1 MNTSRRIFLGALLLA
16 SGAGVA
22 LAQEEAAAASDAPLV
37 ISMSGDIMLGTTFP
51 SVMLPPNEGRDVL
64 RDAGPHIRAADLAVG
79 NLEGAVI
86 DGGTSAKGSG
96 QNTYSFRMPTS
107 YGPRLK
113 EAGYDFLSMA
123 NNHARDFGEEGIVS
137 TERVLDKEGIKYAG
151 VQGRT
156 ESVVLEKGGV
166 RYGIAAFGHNSYTV
180 KHTDMEKARAIVRDL
195 RAKSDIVIISMHGG
209 AEGRDKRH
217 LPHGAETFLGE
228 NRGDLRAF
236 AHMCID
242 NGADVVYGHGPH
254 VVRAVE
260 VYKDRFIAYS
270 LGNFATPYGMNL
282 TGVTG
287 YAPLINIVIARD
299 GRFLS
304 GKIHSHIQY
313 RGEGPRTDPQHLAA
327 KEIKAL
333 TESDIENPTIT
344 IDGEGNISRK

>member
-1 MNTSRRIFLGALLLA
+1 MNTSRRMVLGVLLA
-16 SGAGVA
+16 ACGAGA
-22 LAQEEAAAASDAPLV
+22 TLAQEADAATAPLV
-37 ISMSGDIMLGTTFP
+37 ISMSGDIMLGTTWP
-51 SVMLPPNEGRDVL
+51 SEMLPPNEGRDVF

-86 DGGTSAKGSG
+86 DGGISAKGSG
-96 QNTYSFRMPTS
+96 KNVYSFRMPTR
-107 YGPRLK
+107 YGARLK
-113 EAGYDFLSMA
+113 EAGYDFLGMA
-123 NNHARDFGEEGIVS
+123 NNHARDFGEAGIAS
-137 TERVLDKEGIKYAG
+137 TEKVLDREGIKYAG
-151 VQGRT
+151 VQGRV

-166 RYGIAAFGHNSYTV
+166 RYGLAAFGHNSYTV
-180 KHTDMEKARAIVRDL
+180 RHTDMEKARAIVRDL

-217 LPHGAETFLGE
+217 LPHGTETFLGE
-228 NRGDLRAF
+228 NRGNLRAF

-242 NGADVVYGHGPH
+242 NGADVIYGHGPH

-304 GKIHSHIQY
+304 GKIHSFIQHK
-313 RGEGPRTDPQHLAA
+313 GVGPRSDAQHLAA
-327 KEIKAL
+327 REIKAL
-333 TESDIENPTIT
+333 SEVDIADATIT
-344 IDGEGNISRK
+344 IDGQGNISRK